1 MNYYSRFDELTV
13 VLERTEEL
21 YYELFDRESDE
32 RKKID
37 HKRKYADLVKLRAFE
52 S

>member
-1 MNYYSRFDELTV
+1 MTV

-21 YYELFDRESDE
+21 YYELFDRETDE
-32 RKKID
+32 RKKVD
-37 HKRKYADLVKLRAFE
+37 HKSKYADLVKLRAFE